1 MSYLFLKHLHLT
13 TVALSITLFLL
24 RSIWML
30 IDSPSLNKRWVK
42 IVPHIIDSVLLLSAI
57 GLTIVL
63 SQYPIAEHW
72 LTAKVAG
79 LIAYIVLGTIALKR
93 GKTKSTRTVALAGAL
108 ACLGYII
115 GVALSHSP
123 LSWLAA

>member
-13 TVALSITLFLL
+13 AVGLSIILFLL
-24 RSIWML
+24 RSGWML
-30 IDSPSLNKRWVK
+30 IDSPSLTKRWVR
-42 IVPHIIDSVLLLSAI
+42 IVPHIIDTILLLSAI

-72 LTAKVAG
+72 LTAKVVG

-93 GKTKSTRTVALAGAL
+93 GKTKSTRIVALAGAL
-108 ACLGYII
+108 VCLGYIV
-115 GVALSHSP
+115 GVALTHNP
-123 LSWLAA
+123 LSWFAV